1 MSWATPPSPIHDV
14 VRIAKISLET
24 GAYMPFLLF
33 LTEAWGF
40 MRKICALATRKFPS
54 KEKKYVYNLYSRDTK
69 EAGRKPG
76 KKRGIF
82 QLIELLQETLFL
94 SCKLHTMPLAC
105 LYYQILIVETI
116 LYWIL
121 RWGWPRLQFGCY
133 FLGLYRFF
141 GGGVNRP
148 II

>member
-1 MSWATPPSPIHDV
+1 
-14 VRIAKISLET
+14 
-24 GAYMPFLLF
+24 
-33 LTEAWGF
+33 
-40 MRKICALATRKFPS
+40 MRKICALATRKFLS

-121 RWGWPRLQFGCY
+121 CGGWPRLQFGY
-133 FLGLYRFF
+133 FSWFVSEKTQLSQKLLEAYAGEKIF
-141 GGGVNRP
+141 
-148 II
+148 

>member
-1 MSWATPPSPIHDV
+1 
-14 VRIAKISLET
+14 
-24 GAYMPFLLF
+24 
-33 LTEAWGF
+33 

-121 RWGWPRLQFGCY
+121 RGGWPRLQFGY
-133 FLGLYRFF
+133 FSWFVSEKDPTFPKITRSLCRRKDIVESYQWFLIVGLVCF
-141 GGGVNRP
+141 
-148 II
+148 